1 MRGKKNELANKQHLA
16 KRYITVSSLSPHK
29 FFVFIKFRNKERKK
43 EVRNPIE
50 YSISLSRHQLQMIKE
65 EEEATT
71 EAAKEFQN
79 KPSIKISFVE
89 ASTVIVIASCRVFRQ
104 FVLIIAHS
112 S

>member
-1 MRGKKNELANKQHLA
+1 
-16 KRYITVSSLSPHK
+16 
-29 FFVFIKFRNKERKK
+29 
-43 EVRNPIE
+43 
-50 YSISLSRHQLQMIKE
+50 MIKE

-71 EAAKEFQN
+71 EAAKEEFQN